1 MSMNDRTPAVELT
14 HITKHFDSFT
24 AVNDISMR
32 IEQSE
37 FFSML
42 GASGCGKTTTLRM
55 IAGFEHPTSGSITLK
70 GQAIE
75 HQPPHRRNVN
85 MVFQNYALF
94 PHLNV
99 FENVAFGL
107 RVKRLPAAT
116 IRQQVGETLAMVQ
129 LVGMDQRKPA
139 QLSGGQQQR
148 VALARALV
156 NKPAV
161 LLLDEPLGA
170 LDQKLRKDM
179 QLELKRLQR
188 EVKITFIY
196 VTHDQEEALT
206 MSDRIAVMNQGRVLQ
221 VDDPRTLYDCPQSRY
236 VASFIGT
243 TNFFSG
249 RVAEVRGG
257 EVCVEIAGQGQI
269 WAHGPAG
276 SQVQVAAGQPVIVS
290 VRPERLQLNS
300 GAANQLSGH
309 LEDVVF
315 VGNDLQYF
323 VRLPNGERA
332 AIREQNRGSDNI
344 VPTTGDSVTISWSPA
359 STNLFME

>member
-1 MSMNDRTPAVELT
+1 MPMNDQTPAVELT
-14 HITKHFDSFT
+14 HITKHFESFT
-24 AVNDISMR
+24 AVDDISMR
-32 IEQSE
+32 IEQAE

-55 IAGFEHPTSGSITLK
+55 IAGFEHPTSGTIRLNGQSIE
-70 GQAIE
+70 Q
-75 HQPPHRRNVN
+75 QPPHRRNVN

-94 PHLNV
+94 PHLSV

-107 RVKRLPAAT
+107 RVKRLQSAAL
-116 IRQQVGETLAMVQ
+116 RQQVGEALAMVQ
-129 LVGMDQRKPA
+129 LVDMDQRKPA

-156 NKPAV
+156 NQPAV

-206 MSDRIAVMNQGRVLQ
+206 MSDRIAVMHQGKVLQ

-249 RVAEVRGG
+249 KVIDVRGG
-257 EVCVEIAGQGQI
+257 DVCVDLAGQGQI
-269 WAHGPAG
+269 WAHSPA
-276 SQVQVAAGQPVIVS
+276 QVAAGQAVTIS
-290 VRPERLQLNS
+290 VRPERLQLNNS
-300 GAANQLSGH
+300 AANQVNGH
-309 LEDVVF
+309 LEDIVF

-323 VRLPNGERA
+323 VRFPNGERGV
-332 AIREQNRGSDNI
+332 IREQNRGSDNS
-344 VPTTGDSVTISWSPA
+344 VPATGDAVTISWSPA
-359 STNLFME
+359 STNIFVE